1 LKNTPTYDISVSEN
15 DGIIEVVITGEVAD
29 HYVDKMEQEVQDILK
44 PMNPK
49 KLLADIRSL
58 KIKHSI
64 TDTYIRVRKYPPL
77 LHIKTAVLDIPEHA
91 DFQSFHETTARNAGI
106 PMKSF
111 IDIHKAREWLKNK

>member
-1 LKNTPTYDISVSEN
+1 MKNKPTYNISASEN
-15 DGIIEVVITGEVAD
+15 DGFIEVIITGEVAD
-29 HYVDKMEQEVQDILK
+29 NYIDQMEQEVQDILK

-49 KLLADIRSL
+49 KLLADVRSL
-58 KIKHSI
+58 KIKRSI

-77 LHIKTAVLDIPEHA
+77 LHIKTAVLDIPEHS

-111 IDIHKAREWLKNK
+111 TDINKAREWLKNK